1 MTTNEVREYLKSY
14 RNYKNRVAY
23 IENKILNVHSIQY
36 NKVIGRTS
44 EPKTQ
49 NDYILMKEECKKK
62 MESIKQTIEKVNN
75 ITYRNILFYRY
86 IECLSVYDIAEI
98 MDYSLSTVRVYI
110 LKGITELANILEWCY
125 SSFKAVSNLAK
136 Y

>member
-1 MTTNEVREYLKSY
+1 MTTNEVRKYLKSY
-14 RNYKNRVAY
+14 RNYKDRVAY
-23 IENKILNVHSIQY
+23 IGNKALNVHSIQY

-49 NDYILMKEECKKK
+49 NDYILMKEECKKE
-62 MESIKQTIEKVNN
+62 MESIKQTVEKVNN
-75 ITYRNILFYRY
+75 VTYRNILFYRY

-98 MDYSLSTVRVYI
+98 MDYSVSTVRLYI
-110 LKGITELANILEWCY
+110 FKGITELANILEWCY
-125 SSFKAVSNLAK
+125 SSFKAVSNLA